1 MRRFLR
7 SSRHP
12 AVRWWWSLDRL
23 SLLVIFLL
31 VMAGLVFVTTASS
44 GVARTYDV
52 DPNYFAR
59 RQIIFMLGAIPLM
72 LAMTCLNTKMLK
84 YLSGALFALSL
95 LGVTA
100 TLFVGTDVKGATRW
114 IDFGLFTL
122 QPSELLKPAFVVLV
136 AMLLAPTEPT
146 QRMRGIKLSLAL
158 LALVVSQLFLQPDFG
173 TSIVFCAVWGAML
186 FLSGMSL
193 WLVVP
198 LGGLGAALAGA
209 GYWLLPHV
217 RSRIDRFLNPENA
230 DTYQVDRAHE
240 AFLSGGIFGRGP
252 GEGVVKHVLPDAH
265 TDFIFAVI
273 GEEFGIFTCSL
284 LLLAY
289 VILIFRSFS
298 RLLEAEDRFTLLA
311 GSGLLLLLSMQV
323 LVNVGVA
330 LHMFPTKGMTLP
342 LISYGGSSTLAVAIL
357 LGFIL
362 SLTRK
367 GAEGGVISR
376 KYR

>member
-31 VMAGLVFVTTASS
+31 VLAGLIFVTTASS

-59 RQIIFMLGAIPLM
+59 RQFVFMLGAVPLM
-72 LAMTCLNTKMLK
+72 LFMTTLNSKMLK
-84 YLSGALFALSL
+84 WFSALLFVVGC

-100 TLFVGTDVKGATRW
+100 TLFVGADVKGASRW
-114 IDFGLFTL
+114 IDFGFFTL

-136 AMLLAPTEPT
+136 A
-146 QRMRGIKLSLAL
+146 AL
-158 LALVVSQLFLQPDFG
+158 LASTDAAVRMRNIQITLLLLGVVVGQLFLQPDFG
-173 TSIVFCAVWGAML
+173 TAVVFCAVWGAML

-193 WLVVP
+193 WLILP
-198 LGGLGAALAGA
+198 LGGLGVTVAAS

-273 GEEFGIFTCSL
+273 AEEFGIFTCSL

-289 VILIFRSFS
+289 VVLVFRSFS

-330 LHMFPTKGMTLP
+330 LHILPTKGMTLP

>member
-1 MRRFLR
+1 MRTFLR

-12 AVRWWWSLDRL
+12 MVRWWWSLDRL
-23 SLLVIFLL
+23 SLLIIFALIL
-31 VMAGLVFVTTASS
+31 AGLVFVTTASS

-59 RQIIFMLGAIPLM
+59 RQFIFMLGAVPLM
-72 LAMTCLNTKMLK
+72 LLMTAFTTKALK
-84 YLSGALFALSL
+84 RVSFIVFVMGL
-95 LGVTA
+95 LGLTA
-100 TLFVGTDVKGATRW
+100 TLFVGTDVKGASRW
-114 IDFGLFTL
+114 IDFGFFTL

-136 AMLLAPTEPT
+136 ASLLSSSDAEQRGRGMKISLLLLA
-146 QRMRGIKLSLAL
+146 M
-158 LALVVSQLFLQPDFG
+158 VVGQLFLQPDFG
-173 TSIVFCAVWGAML
+173 TVVVFCAVWGAML
-186 FLSGMSL
+186 FLSGVSL
-193 WLVVP
+193 WLLLP
-198 LGGLGAALAGA
+198 LGGLGAAVAGA
-209 GYWLLPHV
+209 GYFLLPHV
-217 RSRIDRFLNPENA
+217 RSRIDRFMNPENA

-273 GEEFGIFTCSL
+273 GEEFGIITCSL

-289 VILIFRSFS
+289 VVIVFRSFS

-323 LVNVGVA
+323 LVNIGVA
-330 LHMFPTKGMTLP
+330 LHVLPTKGMTLP

-357 LGFIL
+357 FGFIL